1 MNPML
6 GLVEGSPERQA
17 IDAGEI
23 DAVVDYSTSKVVL
36 LPAARRALREL
47 AGEASIANHLLAALP
62 AAEYQSLLPRL
73 EPLTVKF
80 GEVLEEQ
87 GVPVRYIYFPIDCMI
102 SLLTTAEHDRALEV
116 GLVGYE
122 GVVGTSLV
130 LGAEISSVRAVVQAG
145 GTALRMKG
153 TSFVEAFRQ
162 CLPLQR
168 VLLRYA
174 HEELVQART
183 TAACK
188 LFHAVEARLA
198 RRLLMTSDRL
208 RSLEFVLTQ
217 ALVAKML
224 GVRRATVNE
233 AAGLL
238 QQRRLIDYCRG
249 KVTILDRKGLEAASC
264 RCYATMNEL
273 QMSQ

>member
-1 MNPML
+1 MTSIL
-6 GLVEGSPERQA
+6 RLVKGSPEQQA

-23 DAVVDYSTSKVVL
+23 DAVIDHSTSNVIL
-36 LPAARRALREL
+36 LPAARRALREA

-62 AAEYQSLLPRL
+62 AAEYQSLLPGL

-80 GEVLEEQ
+80 GEVLDEP
-87 GVPVRYIYFPIDCMI
+87 GAPVRYVYFPIDCMI
-102 SLLTTAEHDRALEV
+102 SLLMTAEGDRAVEV

-122 GVVGTSLV
+122 GVVGISLV
-130 LGAEISSVRAVVQAG
+130 LGAEVSSVRAVVQAS
-145 GTALRMKG
+145 GTALRMKAAP
-153 TSFVEAFRQ
+153 FVDAFRQ
-162 CLPLQR
+162 CPPLQR

-174 HEELVQART
+174 YAELVQARQ
-183 TAACK
+183 TASCN

-198 RRLLMTSDRL
+198 RRLLMTSDRV

-217 ALVAKML
+217 ALLAKML

-233 AAGLL
+233 AAGPL
-238 QQRRLIDYCRG
+238 QQRRLIDYRHG

-264 RCYATMNEL
+264 HCYARMNEL
-273 QMSQ
+273 